1 MSDGK
6 TTSVEGNN
14 IHDAQRSSDDYDP
27 LGVRG
32 VNEVQRL
39 KDQVSQCTQE
49 LVASQHHAAELE
61 KELSASRELAGQLQ
75 KSRDVIEDLEMQLQS
90 VKDEFQRFRK
100 ESESNLREAE
110 EKVAFL
116 TQQLQHQ
123 TKSERHSHSR
133 SLSEQMSDQ
142 TVVLRLSHGNSLECE
157 AQFADMDSSVVGS
170 DATTGET
177 DDNHAKIHQ
186 LVQSLRVMGAKHKD
200 LQRRLAEAQDERDY
214 LRSVMEDLQKQV
226 DASSPEVSAQLRT
239 TLQGMEM
246 EIARL
251 EDENDV
257 LRSKICDQH
266 PMDMEEMHASEE
278 TLFPKENLAFDVLN
292 HRIVEEGASDVSEEL
307 VDYSLEIMGEMANA
321 AADLEVGISMSY
333 VQYAGLLAAIQKAI
347 KQLEASKDSFSEST
361 ASFRF
366 LDKTLSKT
374 LSISRFRVR
383 PPVGEGE
390 KRLDSLLVMIKEK
403 ESGLKFMEQMI
414 TDLRVEIKGHQSITL
429 QQEVQLEYLKQQLS
443 SSDKVIS
450 LTWEM
455 ENLKKSLEESQRE
468 LKAQRDLN
476 DQQQQEL
483 TIQWQS
489 KQQAVAETL
498 SQNHRV
504 FSFSQQLEHVV
515 EANEA
520 LESEKLELEEALEQA
535 RVEAEEIREER
546 DLKVQ
551 ELHRA
556 MTSVR
561 AGGRNRDKE
570 SKVLTAIDCQDIVAS
585 LNSLLK
591 LIEDTMKISDKD
603 IAASKTSL
611 QRLILSL
618 NMQCADWKDSSLTQ
632 DAESIELKRQVTELA
647 EKLSLSESRRLRAEQ
662 EKKGVQEILSLTS
675 ETTSTE
681 ILKLQTQL
689 SEVTEKLE
697 KEQKRAEQASSSA
710 EKQLLDLMAQLERTA
725 TSLESLKRESTEQIR
740 SLKDKLDTANK
751 VNRNLVPSWRNCG
764 LQENV
769 NLETRMQSYKDVISG
784 LNRDLSSTD
793 GKLKD
798 LNKVVEQNASA
809 YRVEKERTEE
819 LEQALHL
826 CKQELEER
834 TEERS
839 DLQERCLQLKSLKES
854 LDVLSTE
861 KHQIAEQFTEI
872 QASHEAL
879 RNKYDRSLE
888 HLEAIK
894 TEKETWLQE
903 RRRFEEQL
911 LEEQQNLIDART
923 KWEAEITAITE
934 TDVARNRWPPAILAI
949 VQKWFP
955 FALFGSRPYIL
966 IAVAV
971 RSPYWMQQQKRMSL
985 KSKKCSCCWKRAKHV
1000 PSRWSRLMRKSLWS
1014 VQKRSDRCRTP
1025 SRNFSK
1031 K

>member
-14 IHDAQRSSDDYDP
+14 VHDVQRSSDDYDP

-32 VNEVQRL
+32 ANEVQRL
-39 KDQVSQCTQE
+39 KDQVLQCTQE

-61 KELSASRELAGQLQ
+61 KELSASRDLASQLQ
-75 KSRDVIEDLEMQLQS
+75 ESRDAAEDLEMQLQS

-133 SLSEQMSDQ
+133 SLSEHLSDQ
-142 TVVLRLSHGNSLECE
+142 TVVPRLSHGNSLECE
-157 AQFADMDSSVVGS
+157 AQFAEIDGSIVGS
-170 DATTGET
+170 DAAPGEM
-177 DDNHAKIHQ
+177 DDNHAKIRQ
-186 LVQSLRVMGAKHKD
+186 LIQSLRVMGAKHQD

-214 LRSVMEDLQKQV
+214 LKSVMEDLQKQV

-251 EDENDV
+251 EEENDV

-266 PMDMEEMHASEE
+266 QMDMDEMHASEE
-278 TLFPKENLAFDVLN
+278 TLFTKESLAFDVLN
-292 HRIVEEGASDVSEEL
+292 HKIVEEGASDVSEEL

-347 KQLEASKDSFSEST
+347 KQLETSKDSFSEST

-414 TDLRVEIKGHQSITL
+414 TDLRVEMKGHQSISL

-546 DLKVQ
+546 DLKIQ
-551 ELHRA
+551 ELHQT

-561 AGGRNRDKE
+561 AEGRNRGKG
-570 SKVLTAIDCQDIVAS
+570 SNVLTVIDCQDIMAS
-585 LNSLLK
+585 LSSLLT
-591 LIEDTMKISDKD
+591 LIEDTKKISDTD
-603 IAASKTSL
+603 IVASKSSL
-611 QRLILSL
+611 QKLVLSL
-618 NMQCADWKDSSLTQ
+618 NVQCTDWKASFLTQ
-632 DAESIELKRQVTELA
+632 DAESVELKKQVTELT
-647 EKLSLSESRRLRAEQ
+647 EKLSLSEARRMRAEQ

-689 SEVTEKLE
+689 SEVTGRFE

-710 EKQLLDLMAQLERTA
+710 EKQLSDLTTQLKRTA
-725 TSLESLKRESTEQIR
+725 ASLEILKKESTEEIR
-740 SLKDKLDTANK
+740 SLKEKLNTANK
-751 VNRNLVPSWRNCG
+751 VHRKLGLLWRNCG

-798 LNKVVEQNASA
+798 LNKVVEQNTSA
-809 YRVEKERTEE
+809 YRVEKERVEE
-819 LEQALHL
+819 LEQALHR

-839 DLQERCLQLKSLKES
+839 ELQERCLQLESLKES

-861 KHQIAEQFTEI
+861 KFQIAEQFTEI
-872 QASHEAL
+872 QTSHEEL
-879 RNKYDRSLE
+879 RNKHDMNLE
-888 HLEAIK
+888 HLEAMK
-894 TEKETWLQE
+894 TEQERWRQE

-923 KWEAEITAITE
+923 KWEAEITAIAE
-934 TDVARNRWPPAILAI
+934 TDVARNRWPPAVLAI

-955 FALFGSRPYIL
+955 YALFCFPSQTL
-966 IAVAV
+966 IFCSA
-971 RSPYWMQQQKRMSL
+971 RNFYWMQQQKRMSRKL
-985 KSKKCSCCWKRAKHV
+985 KKCSCC
-1000 PSRWSRLMRKSLWS
+1000 
-1014 VQKRSDRCRTP
+1014 
-1025 SRNFSK
+1025 
-1031 K
+1031 